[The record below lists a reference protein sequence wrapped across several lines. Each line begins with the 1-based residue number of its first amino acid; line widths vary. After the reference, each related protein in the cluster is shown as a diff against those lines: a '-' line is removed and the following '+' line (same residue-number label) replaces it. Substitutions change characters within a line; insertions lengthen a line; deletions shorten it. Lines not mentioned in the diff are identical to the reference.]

1 MTPGRCAFFKRIFK
15 GIGRFIKKT
24 AKALKKVW
32 PIALA
37 ATAIFFTAGAA
48 LAPAGSWLSGMGWGK
63 VASTL
68 VTKIGIK
75 GTLGKVLTGSVAG
88 SGWGAAIGGGVSA
101 ATGGSFTEGARSGA
115 LSGAITGGLA
125 GAAGWTPGGAGSQ
138 SGGSSSAGRPG
149 FGTPAERHLRRIA
162 GAVTPNSQEISGGGN
177 SLIGFLKGTG
187 KWVEKNPV
195 VAGNLISG
203 VGRGIGTAAAART
216 QADMATEERQ
226 AFDDRLAQLSDNY
239 RVSREALGLPPL
251 EQPTQQVAVPDVT
264 QAAQVDPL
272 RVPNAGSPAAEEMLR
287 GAAPDSLLAQELRRR
302 RRV

>member
-1 MTPGRCAFFKRIFK
+1 M
-15 GIGRFIKKT
+15 
-24 AKALKKVW
+24 
-32 PIALA
+32 
-37 ATAIFFTAGAA
+37 
-48 LAPAGSWLSGMGWGK
+48 SWGK

-75 GTLGKVLTGSVAG
+75 GTLGKVLTGSIAG

-101 ATGGSFTEGARSGA
+101 AAGGSFTEGARSGA

-125 GAAGWTPGGAGSQ
+125 GAAGWTPGVKPGST
-138 SGGSSSAGRPG
+138 SASNTANLPLEYDDFGRPLLNLEYDD
-149 FGTPAERHLRRIA
+149 FGQNIVRAAARGEDA
-162 GAVTPNSQEISGGGN
+162 KGGGN

-203 VGRGIGTAAAART
+203 VGKGIGTAAAART
-216 QADMATEERQ
+216 QADMAAAERQ

-251 EQPTQQVAVPDVT
+251 EQQVATPSLAETAVPDV
-264 QAAQVDPL
+264 AARTRVDPL
-272 RVPNAGSPAAEEMLR
+272 QVSAGGPLSPAEEMRRQARKYPNSLVAR
-287 GAAPDSLLAQELRRR
+287 GLG
-302 RRV
+302 VG

>member
-1 MTPGRCAFFKRIFK
+1 MRGVTPGRCAFFKRIFK
-15 GIGRFIKKT
+15 GIGRFFKKT

-37 ATAIFFTAGAA
+37 ATAIFFTTGAA
-48 LAPAGSWLSGMGWGK
+48 LGIGMSWGK

-68 VTKIGIK
+68 VTKVGIK
-75 GTLGKVLTGSVAG
+75 GTLGKVLTGSIAG
-88 SGWGAAIGGGVSA
+88 AGWGAAIGGGISA

-125 GAAGWTPGGAGSQ
+125 GAAGWTPGVKPGVKPGATL
-138 SGGSSSAGRPG
+138 GRATNLPLEYDDWD
-149 FGTPAERHLRRIA
+149 PRIF
-162 GAVTPNSQEISGGGN
+162 VDQTKQPKGGGN
-177 SLIGFLKGTG
+177 SLIGFLKGAG

-195 VAGNLISG
+195 VAGNLITG

-216 QADMATEERQ
+216 QADMAAAERQ
-226 AFDDRLAQLSDNY
+226 AFDDRLAQIRDNY

-251 EQPTQQVAVPDVT
+251 EQPAPQVAVPDVA
-264 QAAQVDPL
+264 QAVQVDPL
-272 RVPNAGSPAAEEMLR
+272 QVPNAGGSSRPLSPAAEEMLR